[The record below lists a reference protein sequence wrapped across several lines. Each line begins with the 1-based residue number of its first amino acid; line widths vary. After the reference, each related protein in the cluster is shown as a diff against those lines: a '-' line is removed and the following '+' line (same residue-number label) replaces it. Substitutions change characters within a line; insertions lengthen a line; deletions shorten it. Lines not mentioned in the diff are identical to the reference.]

1 MKPLAG
7 ALRAAKI
14 GTVALLALLSGA
26 LISVL
31 PTAAYSQQV
40 CYSYDSLG
48 RLTGVID
55 QNNQAAFYDYDAVG
69 NILSIR
75 RQSPSGPVTIYAF
88 DPSGG
93 APGGNL
99 EIFGVGFSPDANQNH
114 VMIGGTPATVS
125 STLPCTLVV
134 QVPANA
140 ASGQITVITP
150 AGQATSSS
158 VFLVSGLVIAGTAAA
173 TLPNGT
179 LQFSVVTNG
188 CSDPTLVWRV
198 NGIVGGNSIFGTI
211 DVNGVYTAPS
221 AVPVP
226 PTVTIRAD
234 SVGCS
239 GLFAE
244 SLITIVTQFTGFV
257 FAHASANFGSP
268 APLFPANTVIHSASV
283 TYGAVPS
290 EAAQGSVI
298 SRASFAN
305 VPVITAMSPSS
316 AARGANFNITITG
329 VNLTGATDLRFLG
342 ASTPDAAITVTNVAA
357 NGAGTTLTANIAIL
371 GTAAT
376 GTRTVRV
383 DNPVGNSTA
392 GNTGANIFTITP

>member
-1 MKPLAG
+1 MMTKLTTRTVF
-7 ALRAAKI
+7 L
-14 GTVALLALLSGA
+14 VALLGFCSSADA
-26 LISVL
+26 
-31 PTAAYSQQV
+31 QQV

-48 RLTGVID
+48 RLIGVID

-75 RQSPSGPVTIYAF
+75 RESPSGPVTIYSF
-88 DPSGG
+88 DPSGS
-93 APGGNL
+93 APGGSL
-99 EIFGVGFSPDANQNH
+99 EIFGVGFSSTAAQNQ
-114 VMIGGTPATVS
+114 VVIGGTPATVS

-134 QVPANA
+134 QVPAGA
-140 ASGQITVITP
+140 ASGQIAVTSP
-150 AGQATSSS
+150 LGQATSNS

-179 LQFSVVTNG
+179 LQFSVLTNG

-211 DVNGVYTAPS
+211 DVNGLYTAPS

-226 PTVTIRAD
+226 PTVTVRAD

-257 FAHASANFGSP
+257 FAHTSANFGSP